1 MVWMAL
7 SAWCE
12 CGMWRRL
19 WIRPRGSVVVAA
31 VALTRGLRCPTSG
44 SRGGEPG
51 PADTWTTWGSGSCWT
66 RTVVRRYDIHMDVLT
81 LPVALIT
88 CDDGVAR
95 IVPVD
100 IAPDGA
106 VVFRGTDAP
115 IDMVSLV
122 ELFEDRA
129 PVVV

>member
-1 MVWMAL
+1 M
-7 SAWCE
+7 
-12 CGMWRRL
+12 L

-51 PADTWTTWGSGSCWT
+51 PADTWTTWGVGSLWM
-66 RTVVRRYDIHMDVLT
+66 RTGVRGYDIHMDVLV
-81 LPVALIT
+81 LPVALLT
-88 CDDGVAR
+88 SDVGPPRV
-95 IVPVD
+95 VPVD

-106 VVFRGTDAP
+106 VVYRGTDTP
-115 IDMVSLV
+115 IDVVSLV

-129 PVVV
+129 PVGV